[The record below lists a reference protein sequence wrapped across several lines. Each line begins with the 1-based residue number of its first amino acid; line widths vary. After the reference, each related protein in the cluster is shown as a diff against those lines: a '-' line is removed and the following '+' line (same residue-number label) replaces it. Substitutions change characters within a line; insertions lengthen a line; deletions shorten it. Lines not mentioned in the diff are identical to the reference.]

1 MTTSSPAS
9 PFAGAVVARTR
20 ALRREFG
27 TDGARV
33 AAVDGVT
40 VAFER
45 GRLTAIVGPS
55 GSGKSTLMHLLA
67 GLDHPTSGDVELD
80 GHALGELDER
90 ALAALRHERMGFV
103 FQSFNLMPALT
114 ALQNIRLPEQ
124 LGARPRPH
132 DREWEASLIDR
143 LGLAGMLGR
152 RPAELSGGQQQ
163 RVAIARALA
172 HRPAVVFAD
181 EPTGNLDI
189 TTGRDVLQLLAEL
202 VRGSDCGVV
211 MVTHDPTA
219 ASYADRVLSMRD
231 GRVVRESE
239 RSSAADIAAAM
250 LEDAVAR

>member
-1 MTTSSPAS
+1 MTTSSTAPLPPRAI
-9 PFAGAVVARTR
+9 VARTR
-20 ALRREFG
+20 DVSRVFG
-27 TDGARV
+27 ADGARV
-33 AAVDGVT
+33 TAVDGIT
-40 VAFER
+40 AEFER

-67 GLDHPTSGDVELD
+67 GLDSPTSGVVELD
-80 GHALGELDER
+80 GHALAELDER

-103 FQSFNLMPALT
+103 FQSFNLLPALT
-114 ALQNIRLPEQ
+114 VLDNIRLPEQ
-124 LGARPRPH
+124 LGSRPRPH
-132 DREWEASLIDR
+132 DRDWEASLVER
-143 LGLAGMLGR
+143 LGLATMLGR

-181 EPTGNLDI
+181 EPTGNLDL
-189 TTGRDVLQLLAEL
+189 TTGREVLQLLTEI
-202 VRGSDCGVV
+202 VRESEAGVV

-231 GRVVRESE
+231 GRVVRERD
-239 RSSAADIAAAM
+239 RSAAADIAAAM